1 MWESVTR
8 TEETRETD
16 KTIYPHFCDW
26 QGFYSR
32 KAVIFFFL
40 DNYILPSHKEKW
52 CWTWVWCCL
61 YSDILCRH
69 LPQALGSGPEVSV
82 LVSGWG
88 WGFTIFWIQS
98 PVMGVMMGTEDKGR
112 RLLPVRGSSAEW
124 DSTSWRGARLWSFP
138 LSPGAVIWWVVT
150 LSPCLSSLLLLSLKL
165 SQ

>member
-1 MWESVTR
+1 MR

-32 KAVIFFFL
+32 KAVIFFSLTITFYL
-40 DNYILPSHKEKW
+40 LIKKNDAEPGYGAV
-52 CWTWVWCCL
+52 CT
-61 YSDILCRH
+61 DILCRH

-112 RLLPVRGSSAEW
+112 RLLPVRGSSAE
-124 DSTSWRGARLWSFP
+124 
-138 LSPGAVIWWVVT
+138 
-150 LSPCLSSLLLLSLKL
+150 
-165 SQ
+165 